1 MLKPS
6 VIKEI
11 DQIADKA
18 EVSRSQMIANL
29 VDMGLEDAKLLDS
42 LGFLYLSKLGRKAIE
57 HLKNI
62 KPQTESN
69 EMQKK

>member
-1 MLKPS
+1 MGRPKLKEPKKQYTAMLKPS

-18 EVSRSQMIANL
+18 E
-29 VDMGLEDAKLLDS
+29 
-42 LGFLYLSKLGRKAIE
+42 GRKAIE